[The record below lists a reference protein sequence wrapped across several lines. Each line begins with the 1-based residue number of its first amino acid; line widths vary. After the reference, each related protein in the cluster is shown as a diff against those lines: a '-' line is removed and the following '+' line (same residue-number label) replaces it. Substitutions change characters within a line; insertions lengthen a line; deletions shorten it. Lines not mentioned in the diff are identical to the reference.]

1 MSTKPENTDLG
12 RFCSNICWSFR
23 RAVVGYAL
31 VFGVLAA
38 VSAPARAADRMRILD
53 EPYRLGQGDIISV
66 TVWKHPNLSEKVPIG
81 PDGRIGYPLIGELEV
96 AGLTVSEIQQQI
108 SKKMSRHILDAQ
120 VSVVLSALHS
130 YRVYVMGQVVR
141 PGEFELNGPIT
152 VVQALAM
159 AGGFTPFASKSDISV
174 VNPWHED
181 GHPRSFDYDAFTS
194 SKNPSA
200 SIFLQPGDTVLVR

>member
-1 MSTKPENTDLG
+1 MSTKLETGGP
-12 RFCSNICWSFR
+12 R
-23 RAVVGYAL
+23 RIRNNLCREVRHSMPGYAL
-31 VFGVLAA
+31 IFGLLSAFS
-38 VSAPARAADRMRILD
+38 VSAWAADRMLILD
-53 EPYRLGQGDIISV
+53 EPYRLGQGDIISI

-96 AGLTVSEIQQQI
+96 AGLTISEIQHQV
-108 SKKMSRHILDAQ
+108 SKKMRSHILDAQ

-130 YRVYVMGQVVR
+130 YRIYVMGQVIS
-141 PGEFELNGPIT
+141 PGVFELDGPIT

-159 AGGFTPFASKSDISV
+159 AGGFTPFASKSHISV

-181 GHPRSFDYDAFTS
+181 GNPRSFDYDAFTS
-194 SKNPSA
+194 SKVPSA